1 MKKKLILLGLILVFG
16 LILGGAYTLYGTLS
30 GEVDGNSVA
39 VQEEAETGDTSQNA
53 QPAPDFT
60 VENEDG
66 NEVTLSGMKGKP
78 VVVNFWASWCGPC
91 QMEMP
96 DFQTQYE
103 EYGDRV
109 AFMMVNMTDGGR
121 ETRKKAEAFIDESG
135 YTFPVYYDTA
145 QSAALAY
152 AVNTIPATYFIDGEG
167 KLIAYGLGALDSG
180 MIQQGIGMI
189 LEEDN

>member
-60 VENEDG
+60 VEDEDG

-109 AFMMVNMTDGGR
+109 TFMMVNMTDGGR
-121 ETRKKAEAFIDESG
+121 ETRKKAEAFIGESG